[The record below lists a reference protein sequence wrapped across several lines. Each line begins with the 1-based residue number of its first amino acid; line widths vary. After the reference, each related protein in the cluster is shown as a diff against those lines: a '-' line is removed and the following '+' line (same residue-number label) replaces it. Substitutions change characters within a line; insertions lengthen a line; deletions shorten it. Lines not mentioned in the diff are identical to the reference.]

1 VELNLSPSEQ
11 AFAKEVRAFIEAR
24 LPADI
29 ERKVREDRHL
39 DRDDYM
45 RWQQVLGERGWF
57 TGNWPASVGGQEWTA
72 VQSYIFNTIAGELNC
87 PELQVFGP
95 SMVGPVLYTYGTE
108 AQKAQHLPSIR
119 DSSVWWCQ
127 GYSEPA
133 SGSDLASL
141 STRAD
146 DAGDD
151 YIVNGQKIWTSYAH
165 WADWIFCLVR
175 TSREAR
181 QQSGISFLLI
191 DMKTPG
197 IEVQPI
203 RMMDGTHSLNAV
215 FFTDVRVPKAN
226 RIGEEGLGWTYAKFL
241 LEHER
246 VENSN
251 LRFITQ
257 ELQKLKRMARR
268 VRSGAAAGSL
278 ADDPLF
284 QAQLSAVEAQFK
296 TLEMGVLRLLSN
308 MQAGVPAGAG
318 ASSFIKVRGTEI
330 AQKVLEL
337 ALAAAGPDAQPYQ
350 PELLFSDADVAPIGP
365 LDAVTPASS
374 YFWRRAMTIYGG
386 STEIQKNIM
395 AKHVLGL

>member
-1 VELNLSPSEQ
+1 MELTLSLHEQ
-11 AFAKEVRAFIEAR
+11 AFAHEVREFIAGN

-29 ERKVREDRHL
+29 EKKVRL
-39 DRDDYM
+39 DHHIERDDHM
-45 RWQQVLGERGWF
+45 RWQQILGERGWF
-57 TGNWPASVGGQEWTA
+57 TGAWPREHRGHAWTA
-72 VQSYIFNTIAGELNC
+72 VQSYIFNTIAGEMNC

-95 SMVGPVLYTYGTE
+95 SMVGPVIYTYGTPE
-108 AQKAQHLPSIR
+108 QKAEHLPKIR
-119 DSSVWWCQ
+119 SSSVFWCQ

-133 SGSDLASL
+133 AGSDLAAL

-146 DAGDD
+146 DDGDH
-151 YIVNGQKIWTSYAH
+151 YLVNGQKIWTSYAH

-175 TSREAR
+175 TSREER
-181 QQSGISFLLI
+181 NQRGISFLLI

-215 FFTDVRVPKAN
+215 FFTNVRVPKHN
-226 RIGEEGLGWTYAKFL
+226 RIGEEGKGWTYAKFL

-246 VENSN
+246 VENAN

-257 ELQKLKRMARR
+257 ELLKLRRIASTVLSKKRP
-268 VRSGAAAGSL
+268 L
-278 ADDPLF
+278 IDDPLF
-284 QAQLSAVEAQFK
+284 AAKVSAVEAQFK
-296 TLEMGVLRLLSN
+296 TLEVGVLRLLSN
-308 MQAGVPAGAG
+308 IQAGVPAGAG

-330 AQKVLEL
+330 AQRVLEL
-337 ALAAAGPDAQPYQ
+337 ILEATGPDAQPYQ
-350 PELLFSDADVAPIGP
+350 PELLFGTATAELIGP
-365 LDAVTPASS
+365 SHSVTPASS